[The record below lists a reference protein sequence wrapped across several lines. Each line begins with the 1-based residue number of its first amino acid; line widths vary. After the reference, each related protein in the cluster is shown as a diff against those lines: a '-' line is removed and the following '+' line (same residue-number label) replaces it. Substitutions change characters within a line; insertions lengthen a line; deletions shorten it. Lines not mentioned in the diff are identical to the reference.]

1 MSGQSPKL
9 RLGPLPRSESTK
21 MTISVSADL
30 KAALDDYAAEHS
42 RLHGEGVDAATLIP
56 HMLQA
61 FVARDRG
68 FNALRSR
75 RSAKPAGPT
84 HDPQ

>member
-1 MSGQSPKL
+1 MSNQPAKL
-9 RLGPLPRSESTK
+9 RLGPLPRTESTK
-21 MTISVSADL
+21 LTISVSADL
-30 KAALDDYAAEHS
+30 KATLDAYAAEHS
-42 RLHGEGVDAATLIP
+42 RLHGELVDTATLIP

-75 RSAKPAGPT
+75 RSPKPNGAVRDGP
-84 HDPQ
+84 